1 MLQVFLRLKKVL
13 GNALYNLW
21 MGFLSQ
27 N

>member
-1 MLQVFLRLKKVL
+1 MLQVFLRLKKVQ
-13 GNALYNLW
+13 GNALCNLW